1 MKWWFVVVVYLFCLL
16 FWSKPNTAYICH
28 LQAAHT
34 ALWLSTFL
42 TLSNYFSVICTWEIK
57 GDRIFFTAFYSVFS
71 YCNGVII
78 SATHLDQDIWWGRL
92 QILLRFIQQEALY
105 VCVLVQKP
113 TEVNRRTLE
122 QAYNSFSVVASC
134 CLFFFFVAAGSHLNT
149 MTKGK
154 KRETKEEKII
164 DKRRNGIK
172 RRK

>member
-1 MKWWFVVVVYLFCLL
+1 MKWWFVAVICFVFCFGQNL
-16 FWSKPNTAYICH
+16 IQ
-28 LQAAHT
+28 LQAAHA

-57 GDRIFFTAFYSVFS
+57 GDRIFFTALYSVFS

-78 SATHLDQDIWWGRL
+78 SATHLDQDVWWGLL

-122 QAYNSFSVVASC
+122 QAFNSFFVVASC
-134 CLFFFFVAAGSHLNT
+134 CLFFFFCSCWLSF
-149 MTKGK
+149 KY
-154 KRETKEEKII
+154 
-164 DKRRNGIK
+164 DD
-172 RRK
+172 